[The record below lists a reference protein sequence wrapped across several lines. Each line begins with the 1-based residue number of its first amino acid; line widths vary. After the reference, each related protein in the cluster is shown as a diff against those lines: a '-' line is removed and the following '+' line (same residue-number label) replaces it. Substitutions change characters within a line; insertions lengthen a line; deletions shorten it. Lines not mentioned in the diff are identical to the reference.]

1 MFAPHY
7 PVVTVSN
14 NKLTT
19 TSKNLAEVF
28 GKRHDDVLKAVRGLD
43 VPEEFGLRNFAESSY
58 KNAQGKK
65 QPMVEMTRDG
75 FTILVMGFT
84 GPKAMKFKLAYIEA
98 FNKMEKELAGQI
110 PAVLD
115 QEILKVCMSNQQM
128 MSNLNEKLGILGTMA
143 QELKH
148 FNEMTGVISSSIQQL
163 SRISNI
169 ENAVHEHIEHLR
181 NDFMKQLKMEYDRN
195 MASHLIQQQINNAIQ
210 TIKFSMKNI
219 ADDLESHEQERKGL
233 MGYLEKY
240 LPQHETGVNTTAN
253 VTPQNDPGVFINE
266 CCITDPFASVDLL
279 FLYKVYKAWALSR
292 FSQPLG
298 RGNFQDRIL
307 EKLPPGVTVEERK
320 SKRILA
326 GIEPSVEDSVS
337 ERRLS

>member
-1 MFAPHY
+1 MSAPHY

-28 GKRHDDVLKAVRGLD
+28 EKPHHNVLKAIRALD
-43 VPEEFGLRNFAESSY
+43 VPEDFSAVNFNLA
-58 KNAQGKK
+58 KFKDTQGKK
-65 QPMVEMTRDG
+65 RPMVEMTRDG

-115 QEILKVCMSNQQM
+115 QEILKVCIGNQQM
-128 MSNLNEKLGILGTMA
+128 MANLNEKLGILAVMA

-148 FNEMTGVISSSIQQL
+148 FNEMTDVISSSIQQL

-169 ENAVHEHIEHLR
+169 ENAMHEHLEHLR

-195 MASHLIQQQINNAIQ
+195 MASSLIQQQINNAIQ
-210 TIKFSMKNI
+210 SIKFSMKNI
-219 ADDLESHEQERKGL
+219 TDDLEIHKQERKGI

-253 VTPQNDPGVFINE
+253 VTPQNDPRVFINE

-307 EKLPPGVTVEERK
+307 EKLPPGVTVEKRN
-320 SKRILA
+320 SKRSLT
-326 GIEPSVEDSVS
+326 GIKPTVEDSVS